1 MTRGRSP
8 RPHDPYGL
16 ELLRRLNKIGYWTV
30 TVTVEVV
37 CPNAFVAY
45 RVYVVV
51 AVGVTETLD
60 PRTAPICGET
70 IT

>member
-1 MTRGRSP
+1 MTRGLSP
-8 RPHDPYGL
+8 RPHDRTDSSYCVDGN
-16 ELLRRLNKIGYWTV
+16 EIGYWTV